1 MAATFDRNQQLPEIL
16 RAYPQVREVFD
27 RYGLKGCGGAHGPAE
42 SVEFFARSHGVDEGK
57 LLRELEEA
65 ARKPAS
71 SAAPARASLADGI
84 YKPFFIAGMAVF
96 VLAGLVTGTL
106 MLFWMSGDASFFAPG
121 IRRINGHANA
131 MVYGFAG
138 MFILGFGYQALPRF
152 RHAQLWK
159 PGLALLSFFLLLG
172 GVALRFGGEFFG
184 QRGIYEPALA
194 SGAFAAGVAGTLM
207 QLGAFVLFALILWK
221 TLRVDGRL
229 RVYERFV
236 MASAVWFMVSVVFS
250 LVLYLQINSA
260 ADFGAMVAAVAVYQ
274 EPLRIVQMFGA
285 IGLVIVGVMQRFL
298 PAVFGFRDPG
308 EKLFRRMFWVING
321 GILLAAVAF
330 PISMAAKRAMMDA
343 ALVSTARGFYAM
355 GALLIAGGYIWL
367 MASFAP
373 WRRARLADRSIKFV
387 RVAQAWLVVSL
398 LMMVLEPVYIALM
411 GTFGHGY
418 HAGMRHAFTIGFVT
432 MMVVAV
438 SIKVVPNLNGVDPS
452 RLKSLWAVFALLNI
466 SLAWRVIGEVAGDF
480 DPALLAG
487 LHFSAVM
494 AGAALLLWAG
504 HLLRLMLIAP
514 SAAVEKVAEITPQT
528 RVASVVETWPQTM
541 EVFQRHGF
549 TLLSNPVAR
558 RTIARAVSL
567 EHVCRMQG
575 KDVKQIVHELRVA
588 AGLATACSCSCSGH
602 AAPVAETGL
611 NPTMSVADAA
621 RGFPATVPV
630 FAALGLDACCGG
642 AHSIEHAARAH
653 GHSPA
658 EVMAQL
664 EAAVRHAG
672 AA

>member
-1 MAATFDRNQQLPEIL
+1 MAATFHRDQQLPEIL
-16 RAYPQVREVFD
+16 RAYPQVRAVFD
-27 RYGLKGCGGAHGPAE
+27 RYGLKGCGGKHGPAE
-42 SVEFFARSHGVDEGK
+42 SVEFFARSHGVDEAR
-57 LLRELEEA
+57 LLRELTEA
-65 ARKPAS
+65 AQEPAS
-71 SAAPARASLADGI
+71 SAAPVKASLADTI

-96 VLAGLVTGTL
+96 LLAGLVTGTL

-121 IRRINGHANA
+121 VRRINGHANA

-184 QRGIYEPALA
+184 QQGIFEPALA
-194 SGAFAAGVAGTLM
+194 SGAFAAGIAGTLM
-207 QLGAFVLFALILWK
+207 QLGAFGLFALILWK
-221 TLRVDGRL
+221 TLRVDGKF

-236 MASAVWFMVSVVFS
+236 MASAFWFMLSVVFS
-250 LVLYLQINSA
+250 LVLYVQINSA
-260 ADFGAMVAAVAVYQ
+260 ADFGAMVATVAVYQ
-274 EPLRIVQMFGA
+274 EPLRIVQMYGA
-285 IGLVIVGVMQRFL
+285 IGLVILGVMLRFL

-308 EKLFRRMFWVING
+308 EKLFRRIFWVING
-321 GILLAAVAF
+321 GILLAAIAF
-330 PISMAAKRAMMDA
+330 PLSIAGKRAMMDP
-343 ALVSTARGFYAM
+343 ALVSAARGIYAF

-367 MASFAP
+367 IASFAP
-373 WRRARLADRSIKFV
+373 WRRARLRDRSIKFI
-387 RVAQAWLVVSL
+387 RVAQAWLVIAL
-398 LMMVLEPVYIALM
+398 LMMVLEPLYIALM

-432 MMVVAV
+432 MMIVAV

-452 RLKSLWAVFALLNI
+452 RLRPLWAVFALLNI

-487 LHFSAVM
+487 LHFSGM
-494 AGAALLLWAG
+494 LAGVALLLWAG
-504 HLLRLMLIAP
+504 HLLRVMYFAP
-514 SAAVEKVAEITPQT
+514 TTRAEKITDITPDS

-567 EHVCRMQG
+567 EHVCKMQG
-575 KDVKQIVHELRVA
+575 KDLKQIVHELRHA
-588 AGLATACSCSCSGH
+588 AGLAAPCACAS
-602 AAPVAETGL
+602 AARKAEAPALDPALSVAE
-611 NPTMSVADAA
+611 AA
-621 RGFPATVPV
+621 RKYPATVPV
-630 FAALGLDACCGG
+630 FAKLGMDACCGG
-642 AHSIEHAARAH
+642 EDSIENAAVH
-653 GHSPA
+653 GGM
-658 EVMAQL
+658 EIRDVMHQL
-664 EAAVRHAG
+664 EHAIQEDSR
-672 AA
+672 